1 MRKNKKLAVTIFLI
15 IVALLVLLPLIV
27 TVTNSFMRSSEINES
42 YGAFIGDST
51 TQDKKEKFRSIKLIP
66 DNIVIEQYYEV
77 LVGKSKFLR
86 MFWNSVFLAL
96 PIVIFQ
102 TIISSSAAFVF
113 AKIKFR
119 GRDTLF
125 FIYIIIMMMPFQVT
139 LVPNYL
145 VLDKLGI
152 LDNYLS
158 IILPGIFGAFGV
170 FLLRQFMI
178 SIPNEYIEAAMV
190 DGCSLAQIFFKV
202 ILPQS
207 KGGVASLAI
216 LLFIDNWNM
225 VEQPL
230 IFLKDVNK
238 HPLSIYLSVINSSEL
253 GIAFAASVIY
263 MIPALLVFLYG
274 QNYLIEGIS
283 NSTIKNRRLQNR
295 I

>member
-1 MRKNKKLAVTIFLI
+1 MRKNKKSAVTIFLI
-15 IVALLVLLPLIV
+15 VLALLVLMPLIV
-27 TVTNSFMRSSEINES
+27 TVTNSFMGNSEIKES
-42 YGAFIGDST
+42 YGAFTGDT
-51 TQDKKEKFRSIKLIP
+51 AEDKKEKFRSVKLVP
-66 DNIVIEQYYEV
+66 DNIVLEQYYEV
-77 LVGKSKFLR
+77 LIGKSKFLR

-102 TIISSSAAFVF
+102 TIISSAAAFVF

-119 GRDTLF
+119 GRDVLF

-152 LDNYLS
+152 LYTYQS

-190 DGCSLAQIFFKV
+190 DGCSLVQIFLKI

-207 KGGVASLAI
+207 KGGIASLAI
-216 LLFIDNWNM
+216 LSFIDNWNM

-238 HPLSIYLSVINSSEL
+238 YPLSIYLSVINNSEL

-263 MIPALLVFLYG
+263 MIPALLIFLYG

-283 NSTIKNRRLQNR
+283 HSTIKK
-295 I
+295 

>member
-1 MRKNKKLAVTIFLI
+1 MRKNKKLAITIFLI
-15 IVALLVLLPLIV
+15 MLALLVLLPLVV

-42 YGAFIGDST
+42 YGAFTGST
-51 TQDKKEKFRSIKLIP
+51 TEDGKEKFRSVKLIP
-66 DNIVIEQYYEV
+66 DNIVLEQYYEV
-77 LVGKSKFLR
+77 LIGKSKFLR
-86 MFWNSVFLAL
+86 MFWNSVFLVL
-96 PIVIFQ
+96 PIVLFQ
-102 TIISSSAAFVF
+102 TIISSAAAFVF
-113 AKIKFR
+113 AKIKFK

-152 LDNYLS
+152 LNNYLS

-190 DGCSLAQIFFKV
+190 DGCSLGQIFFKV

-216 LLFIDNWNM
+216 LSFIDNWNM

-230 IFLKDVNK
+230 IFLKDTNK
-238 HPLSIYLSVINSSEL
+238 HPLSIYLSVINNSEL

-283 NSTIKNRRLQNR
+283 NSTIKK
-295 I
+295 

>member
-238 HPLSIYLSVINSSEL
+238 YPLSIYLSVINSSEL

-283 NSTIKNRRLQNR
+283 NSTIKK
-295 I
+295 

>member
-1 MRKNKKLAVTIFLI
+1 MRKNKKLITTIFLI
-15 IVALLVLLPLIV
+15 AFAMLILLPLAV
-27 TVTNSFMRSSEINES
+27 TFTNSFMSNSEINES
-42 YGAFIGDST
+42 YGVFIDNST
-51 TQDKKEKFRSIKLIP
+51 EDGKVKFRSIKLIP
-66 DNIVIEQYYEV
+66 NNIVLNQYYEV
-77 LVGKSKFLR
+77 LIGKSKFLR

-96 PIVIFQ
+96 PIVVFQ
-102 TIISSSAAFVF
+102 TIISSAAAFVF
-113 AKIKFR
+113 AKIRFK

-145 VLDKLGI
+145 VLDKLEI
-152 LDNYLS
+152 LNNYLS

-190 DGCSLAQIFFKV
+190 DGCSLAQVFFKV

-216 LLFIDNWNM
+216 LSFIDNWNM

-230 IFLKDVNK
+230 IFIKDTTK
-238 HPLSIYLSVINSSEL
+238 HPLSIYLSVINNSEL

-263 MIPALLVFLYG
+263 MVPALLIFLYG

-283 NSTIKNRRLQNR
+283 NSTIKK
-295 I
+295 

>member
-15 IVALLVLLPLIV
+15 AFALLILLPLIV
-27 TVTNSFMRSSEINES
+27 TVTNSFMRNSEIMES
-42 YGAFIGDST
+42 HGVFTGEAT
-51 TQDKKEKFRSIKLIP
+51 KEEKEKFRSVKLIP
-66 DNIVIEQYYEV
+66 DSIVFEQYYEV

-86 MFWNSVFLAL
+86 MFWNSVFLVL

-102 TIISSSAAFVF
+102 TIVSSSAAFVF
-113 AKIKFR
+113 AKIKIK

-152 LDNYLS
+152 LDNYMS

-216 LLFIDNWNM
+216 LSFIDNWNM

-230 IFLKDVNK
+230 IFLKDTNK
-238 HPLSIYLSVINSSEL
+238 HPLSIYLSVINNSEL

-283 NSTIKNRRLQNR
+283 NSTIKK
-295 I
+295 

>member
-1 MRKNKKLAVTIFLI
+1 MRENKKLPVTIFLI
-15 IVALLVLLPLIV
+15 ALALLILLPLIV
-27 TVTNSFMRSSEINES
+27 TVTNSFMRNSEIMES
-42 YGAFIGDST
+42 QGVFTGEAT
-51 TQDKKEKFRSIKLIP
+51 EEKKEQFKRVKLIP
-66 DNIVIEQYYEV
+66 DSIVFEQYYEV

-86 MFWNSVFLAL
+86 MFWNSVFLVL
-96 PIVIFQ
+96 PIVIVQ
-102 TIISSSAAFVF
+102 TIVSSSAAFVF

-152 LDNYLS
+152 LDNYMS

-216 LLFIDNWNM
+216 LSFIDNWNM

-230 IFLKDVNK
+230 IFLKDTNK
-238 HPLSIYLSVINSSEL
+238 HPLSIYLSVINNSEL

-283 NSTIKNRRLQNR
+283 NSTIKK
-295 I
+295 

>member
-1 MRKNKKLAVTIFLI
+1 MRKNKKLPATIFLI
-15 IVALLVLLPLIV
+15 IFALLILLPLIV
-27 TVTNSFMRSSEINES
+27 TVTNSFMRNSEIKES
-42 YGAFIGDST
+42 HGAFTGEAT
-51 TQDKKEKFRSIKLIP
+51 EEEKEKFRSVKLIP
-66 DNIVIEQYYEV
+66 DSIVFEQYYEV

-86 MFWNSVFLAL
+86 MFWNSVFLVL

-102 TIISSSAAFVF
+102 TLVSSSAAFVF
-113 AKIKFR
+113 AKIKFK

-152 LDNYLS
+152 LDNYMS

-216 LLFIDNWNM
+216 LSFVDNWNM

-230 IFLKDVNK
+230 IFLKDTNK
-238 HPLSIYLSVINSSEL
+238 HPLSIYLSVINNSEL

-283 NSTIKNRRLQNR
+283 NSTIKK
-295 I
+295 

>member
-283 NSTIKNRRLQNR
+283 NSTIKK
-295 I
+295 

>member
-15 IVALLVLLPLIV
+15 AFALLILLPLIV
-27 TVTNSFMRSSEINES
+27 TVTNSFMRNSEIMES
-42 YGAFIGDST
+42 HGVFTGEAT
-51 TQDKKEKFRSIKLIP
+51 KEEKEKFRSVKLIP
-66 DNIVIEQYYEV
+66 DSIVFEQYYEV

-86 MFWNSVFLAL
+86 MFWNSVFLVL

-102 TIISSSAAFVF
+102 TIISSAAAFVF

-152 LDNYLS
+152 LDNYMS

-216 LLFIDNWNM
+216 LSFIDNWNM

-230 IFLKDVNK
+230 IFLKDTNK
-238 HPLSIYLSVINSSEL
+238 HPLSIYLSVINNSEL

-283 NSTIKNRRLQNR
+283 NSTIKK
-295 I
+295 

>member
-15 IVALLVLLPLIV
+15 MLALLVLLPLIV
-27 TVTNSFMRSSEINES
+27 TITNSFMRSSEINES
-42 YGAFIGDST
+42 HGAFIGST
-51 TQDKKEKFRSIKLIP
+51 TGDKKEKFRSVKLIP
-66 DNIVIEQYYEV
+66 DNIVLEQYYEV
-77 LVGKSKFLR
+77 LIGKSKFLR
-86 MFWNSVFLAL
+86 MFWNSVFLVL
-96 PIVIFQ
+96 PIVLFQ

-113 AKIKFR
+113 AKIKFK

-152 LDNYLS
+152 LNNYLS

-216 LLFIDNWNM
+216 LSFIDNWNM

-230 IFLKDVNK
+230 IFLKDTNK
-238 HPLSIYLSVINSSEL
+238 HPLSIYLSVINNSEL

-283 NSTIKNRRLQNR
+283 NSTIKK
-295 I
+295 

>member
-15 IVALLVLLPLIV
+15 MLALLVLLPLVV
-27 TVTNSFMRSSEINES
+27 TVTSSFMGNSEINES
-42 YGAFIGDST
+42 YGAFTGST
-51 TQDKKEKFRSIKLIP
+51 TEDGKEKFRSVKLIP
-66 DNIVIEQYYEV
+66 DNIVLEQYYEV
-77 LVGKSKFLR
+77 LIGKSKFLR
-86 MFWNSVFLAL
+86 MFWNSVFLVL
-96 PIVIFQ
+96 PIVLFQ
-102 TIISSSAAFVF
+102 TIISSAAAFVF

-152 LDNYLS
+152 LNNYLS

-216 LLFIDNWNM
+216 LSFIDNWNM

-230 IFLKDVNK
+230 IFLKDTNK
-238 HPLSIYLSVINSSEL
+238 HPLSIYLSVINNSEL

-283 NSTIKNRRLQNR
+283 NSTIKK
-295 I
+295 

>member
-15 IVALLVLLPLIV
+15 AFALLILLPLIV
-27 TVTNSFMRSSEINES
+27 TVTNSFMRNSEIMES
-42 YGAFIGDST
+42 HGVFTGEAT
-51 TQDKKEKFRSIKLIP
+51 KEEKEKFRSVKLIP
-66 DNIVIEQYYEV
+66 DSIVFEQYYEV

-86 MFWNSVFLAL
+86 MFWNSVFLVL

-102 TIISSSAAFVF
+102 TIVSSSAAFVF
-113 AKIKFR
+113 AKIKFK

-152 LDNYLS
+152 LDNYMS

-216 LLFIDNWNM
+216 LSFIDNWNM

-230 IFLKDVNK
+230 IFLKDTNK
-238 HPLSIYLSVINSSEL
+238 HPLSIYLSVINNSEL

-283 NSTIKNRRLQNR
+283 NSTIKK
-295 I
+295 

>member
-15 IVALLVLLPLIV
+15 TFALLILLPLIV
-27 TVTNSFMRSSEINES
+27 TVTNSFMGNPEIMES
-42 YGAFIGDST
+42 HGVFTREAT
-51 TQDKKEKFRSIKLIP
+51 EREKEKFRSVKLIP
-66 DNIVIEQYYEV
+66 DSIVFEQYYEV

-86 MFWNSVFLAL
+86 MFWNSVFLVL

-113 AKIKFR
+113 AKMKFK

-152 LDNYLS
+152 LDNYMS

-216 LLFIDNWNM
+216 LSFIDNWNM

-230 IFLKDVNK
+230 IFLKDTNK
-238 HPLSIYLSVINSSEL
+238 HPLSIYLSVINNSEL

-283 NSTIKNRRLQNR
+283 NSTIKK
-295 I
+295 

>member
-1 MRKNKKLAVTIFLI
+1 MRKNKKLAVTTFLI
-15 IVALLVLLPLIV
+15 TFALLVLLPLIV
-27 TVTNSFMRSSEINES
+27 TVANSFMRSSEINES
-42 YGAFIGDST
+42 YGAFIGST
-51 TQDKKEKFRSIKLIP
+51 TEDKKEKFRSVKLIP
-66 DNIVIEQYYEV
+66 DNIVLEQYYEV

-86 MFWNSVFLAL
+86 MFWNSVFLVL

-102 TIISSSAAFVF
+102 TIVSSSAAFVF

-119 GRDTLF
+119 GRDMLF

-152 LDNYLS
+152 LNNYLS

-216 LLFIDNWNM
+216 LSFIDNWNM

-230 IFLKDVNK
+230 IFLKDTNK
-238 HPLSIYLSVINSSEL
+238 HPLSIYLSVINNSEL
-253 GIAFAASVIY
+253 GIAFAASAIY

-283 NSTIKNRRLQNR
+283 NSTIKK
-295 I
+295 

>member
-1 MRKNKKLAVTIFLI
+1 MRKNKKIAVTVFLI
-15 IVALLVLLPLIV
+15 SFALLILLPLIV
-27 TVTNSFMRSSEINES
+27 TVTNSFMGNSEIKES
-42 YGAFIGDST
+42 YGAFTGNNKDS
-51 TQDKKEKFRSIKLIP
+51 KEKFRSVKLIP
-66 DNIVIEQYYEV
+66 DNIVLEQYYEV
-77 LVGKSKFLR
+77 LIGKSKFLR
-86 MFWNSVFLAL
+86 MFWNSVFLVF

-102 TIISSSAAFVF
+102 TIISSAAAFVF

-119 GRDTLF
+119 GRDLLF

-152 LDNYLS
+152 LNNYLS

-170 FLLRQFMI
+170 FLLRQFMV
-178 SIPNEYIEAAMV
+178 SIPNEYIEAGVV
-190 DGCSLAQIFFKV
+190 DGCSLVQIFFKI

-207 KGGVASLAI
+207 KGGIASLAI
-216 LLFIDNWNM
+216 LSFIDNWNM

-230 IFLKDVNK
+230 IFLKDMNK
-238 HPLSIYLSVINSSEL
+238 FPLSIYLSEINNSEL

-263 MIPALLVFLYG
+263 MIPALLIFLYG

-283 NSTIKNRRLQNR
+283 NSTIKQ
-295 I
+295 